1 MGRDLVGRVSRA
13 VLALLVPLA
22 LAGAALGG
30 LPGALGVVAGGLIS
44 LASFTWIAR
53 GVHTSTRLFAGGRA
67 HPLWVLVLGL
77 RYILFFGAVAL
88 LLGFRLAHPLAL
100 VAGLSVLPPVLIAFG
115 LRASRT
121 P

>member
-13 VLALLVPLA
+13 VLALLVPLT
-22 LAGAALGG
+22 LAGGVLAGWA
-30 LPGALGVVAGGLIS
+30 GALGALAGGLIS

-53 GVHTSTRLFAGGRA
+53 GVHSSAKLFAGGRA
-67 HPLWVLVLGL
+67 HPLWALGLGL
-77 RYILFFGAVAL
+77 RYVVLFGAVAL
-88 LLGFRLAHPLAL
+88 LLGYGIVHPLAL

-115 LRASRT
+115 LRAART